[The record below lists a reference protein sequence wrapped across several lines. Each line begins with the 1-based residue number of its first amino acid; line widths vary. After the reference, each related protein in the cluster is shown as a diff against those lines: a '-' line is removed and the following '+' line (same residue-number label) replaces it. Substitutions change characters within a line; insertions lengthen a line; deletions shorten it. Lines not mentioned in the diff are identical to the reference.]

1 MKRGLATGRTAL
13 LGGALGF
20 ALAAALLG
28 PGAAAGLVPARGDL
42 ADFFWPM
49 KAYTAAR
56 WAAGSL
62 ALWNPLSGCG
72 EPWLAQLQTGVLNP
86 GDLPFLLHGA
96 AGPLVAIAL
105 HVAIAAAGM
114 AAWLSSLGVSRAG
127 ALAGAATW
135 AGGGAFLSL
144 VPVYNNF
151 ATAAFLP
158 WLFLGA
164 RRSARGSPPVLFALA
179 VALAFLGGEPA
190 LAAAGSCAAV
200 AVALATRREEPS
212 GGALPPVRAALRAA
226 GGLALGLGLAAAAL
240 GPFLVLVRST
250 GRVSGV
256 TRAEALARPVGRADL
271 ADLVV
276 PPAPPDERRP
286 APGRGGYLVTLAL
299 GPLPFVLAA
308 AAGAGFAARP
318 RLLACLAALAALGV
332 VLALGA
338 RGGLV
343 PLLWDGGLA
352 RGVRFPARWFIF
364 AHFALAAAA
373 GAGFDGW
380 RDGHL
385 FGWPKRASHEAAPP
399 AKGPLLVSAAL
410 AAGALGFLVLLAAAE
425 HRTPGA
431 GAWAAFAAAAAG
443 CGLLWLF
450 RRAETPSRRHGGAL
464 LVLCVALPLPL
475 GARDIFAGASA
486 ADLARPPRAVA
497 DLAGDSAGRVF
508 PVVSDG
514 ALLEAWLRSAGGSWT
529 PDTALRAHESLSGY
543 GSLSV
548 GLASAASPSPIG
560 NPWRARLLGAALSG
574 GDAGALLGLA
584 NVRHIVTPF
593 PTSMPGARLE
603 LRAGEVLRY
612 GLEHPLGR
620 VFFAREAVL
629 LGDDAAFRS
638 LSERPFDPEE
648 RALVA
653 PGGDEA
659 GVLPPR
665 RAAKGFAVAHVTRDE
680 PEAFEVGTAASE
692 PTTLVMTRS
701 WDSGWEARLDG
712 ARVPLRRC
720 DLALMAVAI
729 PAGEHRLALAY
740 RPVAFRAG
748 AAVSGASL
756 LVLLALVLA
765 GGKETR
771 A

>member
-13 LGGALGF
+13 LGGTLGL

-49 KAYTAAR
+49 KAYTASR
-56 WAAGSL
+56 WAAGDV

-96 AGPLVAIAL
+96 AGPLAAIAL
-105 HVAIAAAGM
+105 LVAIAAAGM
-114 AAWLSSLGVSRAG
+114 AMWLSSLGVSRAG

-144 VPVYNNF
+144 APVYNNF

-158 WLFLGA
+158 WLFFGA
-164 RRSARGSPPVLFALA
+164 RRAVGDSSPAPFALA

-190 LAAAGSCAAV
+190 LAAAGSCAAA
-200 AVALATRREEPS
+200 AVALASRGEEPA
-212 GGALPPVRAALRAA
+212 GGAPRLARAALRAA
-226 GGLALGLGLAAAAL
+226 GGFALGLGLAAAAL
-240 GPFLVLVRST
+240 APFLVLVSST

-256 TRAEALARPVGRADL
+256 TRAEALARPVGRSDL
-271 ADLVV
+271 ADLVA
-276 PPAPPDERRP
+276 PPAPVEERRP

-318 RLLACLAALAALGV
+318 RLLLALFALGTLGV
-332 VLALGA
+332 VLSLGA
-338 RGGLV
+338 RGGLM

-352 RGVRFPARWFIF
+352 RGVRFPARWFVF

-373 GAGFDGW
+373 GAGLDGW

-385 FGWPKRASHEAAPP
+385 FAWPKRAAHEAVPP
-399 AKGPLLVSAAL
+399 AKGPLLASAAL
-410 AAGALGFLVLLAAAE
+410 LASVLAILGFLAAAE
-425 HRTPGA
+425 HRPRGA

-443 CGLLWLF
+443 CALLW
-450 RRAETPSRRHGGAL
+450 RARAAGVPSRAHGGAL
-464 LVLCVALPLPL
+464 LVLCVALPFPL
-475 GARDIFAGASA
+475 GARDIFAGVPA

-497 DLAGDSAGRVF
+497 DLPRGSAGRVF

-514 ALLEAWLRSAGGSWT
+514 VLLEAWLRSAGGLWT
-529 PDTALRAHESLSGY
+529 PDTARRAHDALSGY

-574 GDAGALLGLA
+574 GDAETLLGLA
-584 NVRHIVTPF
+584 DVRHVVTPF
-593 PTSMPGARLE
+593 PAAMPGARIE
-603 LRAGEVLRY
+603 ARAGDVLRY
-612 GLEHPLGR
+612 GLERSVGR
-620 VFFAREAVL
+620 VFFTRDAVPI
-629 LGDDAAFRS
+629 GDDGAFRA
-638 LSERPFDPEE
+638 LSERTFDPEE

-653 PGGDEA
+653 PGEGE
-659 GVLPPR
+659 LPPR

-680 PEAFEVGTAASE
+680 PEALEVGTATSE
-692 PTTLVMTRS
+692 ATTLVITRS

-712 ARVPLRRC
+712 VRVPLRRC
-720 DLALMAVAI
+720 DLALMAVAV
-729 PAGEHRLALAY
+729 PPGEHALALAY
-740 RPVAFRAG
+740 RPAAFRAG
-748 AAVSGASL
+748 VAVSGASL
-756 LVLLALVLA
+756 LVLLGLVLA
-765 GGKETR
+765 GGKTKD

>member
-1 MKRGLATGRTAL
+1 VKRGQATGRTAL
-13 LGGALGF
+13 LGGALGL

-86 GDLPFLLHGA
+86 GDLPFLLGGA
-96 AGPLVAIAL
+96 AGPLLAIAL

-144 VPVYNNF
+144 APVYNNF

-164 RRSARGSPPVLFALA
+164 RRTVRGSSPAFFAAA

-200 AVALATRREEPS
+200 AVAVASRGEEPA
-212 GGALPPVRAALRAA
+212 GAAPRPLRAALRAA
-226 GGLALGLGLAAAAL
+226 GGLALGLGLAAAVL
-240 GPFLVLVRST
+240 GPFLVLVTST
-250 GRVSGV
+250 GRIAGA
-256 TRAEALARPVGRADL
+256 TRSEALARPVGRADL
-271 ADLVV
+271 ADLAV
-276 PPAPPDERRP
+276 PPAPRETQRP
-286 APGRGGYLVTLAL
+286 APGRGGYLLTLAL

-308 AAGAGFAARP
+308 AAGAGLAARP
-318 RLLACLAALAALGV
+318 RLLVCLAALAALGV
-332 VLALGA
+332 VLSLGA
-338 RGGLV
+338 RAGLV

-352 RGVRFPARWFIF
+352 RGVRFPARWFVF
-364 AHFALAAAA
+364 AHFAFAAAT

-385 FGWPKRASHEAAPP
+385 LAWPKRAAHEAAPP
-399 AKGPLLVSAAL
+399 AKGPLLVSATL
-410 AAGALGFLVLLAAAE
+410 AAGALALVFSFAAAE
-425 HRTPGA
+425 HRTPGVA
-431 GAWAAFAAAAAG
+431 AWAAFAAAAAG
-443 CGLLWLF
+443 CGLLW
-450 RRAETPSRRHGGAL
+450 RVRAAGTPSRGHGGAL

-475 GARDIFAGASA
+475 GARDVFAGVPAS
-486 ADLARPPRAVA
+486 DLARPPRAVA
-497 DLAGDSAGRVF
+497 DLARGSAGRVF

-514 ALLEAWLRSAGGSWT
+514 ALLETWLRSGGGAWT
-529 PDTALRAHESLSGY
+529 ADTARRAHEALSGY
-543 GSLSV
+543 GSLPL

-560 NPWRARLLGAALSG
+560 NPWRTRLLGAALSG

-584 NVRHIVTPF
+584 DVHHVVTPF
-593 PTSMPGARLE
+593 PAAMPGSRLE
-603 LRAGEVLRY
+603 RRSGEVLRY
-612 GLEHPLGR
+612 GLERPLGR
-620 VFFAREAVL
+620 VFFAREAAV
-629 LGDDAAFRS
+629 LGDDEAFRA
-638 LSERPFDPEE
+638 LSERTFDPEE

-653 PGGDEA
+653 PGEGA
-659 GVLPPR
+659 LPSR

-680 PEAFEVGTAASE
+680 PEAFEVGTATSE
-692 PTTLVMTRS
+692 ATTLVVTRS

-720 DLALMAVAI
+720 DLALMAVAV
-729 PAGEHRLALAY
+729 PAGEHRLSLSY

-756 LVLLALVLA
+756 LVLCALVLA
-765 GGKETR
+765 GGKEDGP
-771 A
+771 

>member
-1 MKRGLATGRTAL
+1 VKRGETTGRTAL
-13 LGGALGF
+13 LGGALGL

-28 PGAAAGLVPARGDL
+28 PCAAAGLVPARGDL

-56 WAAGSL
+56 WAAGGL

-86 GDLPFLLHGA
+86 GDLPFFLHGA
-96 AGPLVAIAL
+96 AGPLAAIAL
-105 HVAIAAAGM
+105 HVAIAAGGM
-114 AAWLSSLGVSRAG
+114 ALWLSSLGVSRAG

-144 VPVYNNF
+144 APVYNNF

-164 RRSARGSPPVLFALA
+164 RRSVRGSSPAFFALA
-179 VALAFLGGEPA
+179 IALAFLGGEPA

-200 AVALATRREEPS
+200 AVALASRGDEPT
-212 GGALPPVRAALRAA
+212 GAAPRPARAALRAA
-226 GGLALGLGLAAAAL
+226 GSLALGLGLAAAAL
-240 GPFLVLVRST
+240 GPFVVLVKST
-250 GRVSGV
+250 GRASGV
-256 TRAEALARPVGRADL
+256 TRAEALARPVGRSDL
-271 ADLVV
+271 ADLVA
-276 PPAPPDERRP
+276 PPAPADERRP

-299 GPLPFVLAA
+299 GPLPFILAA

-318 RLLACLAALAALGV
+318 RLLACLAVIAALGV
-332 VLALGA
+332 ALALGA
-338 RGGLV
+338 RGGLM
-343 PLLWDGGLA
+343 PLLWDGGFA
-352 RGVRFPARWFIF
+352 RGVRFPARWFVF

-385 FGWPKRASHEAAPP
+385 LAWPKRAAHEAAPP
-399 AKGPLLVSAAL
+399 AKGPVLASAAL
-410 AAGALGFLVLLAAAE
+410 AAGVLVILGFFAASERRA
-425 HRTPGA
+425 PGA
-431 GAWAAFAAAAAG
+431 AAWAAFAAAAAG
-443 CGLLWLF
+443 CGLLWRL
-450 RRAETPSRRHGGAL
+450 RGAGTPSRRHGGAL

-475 GARDIFAGASA
+475 GTRDIFAGVPA
-486 ADLARPPRAVA
+486 ADLAQPPRAVA
-497 DLAGDSAGRVF
+497 DLTGGSAGRVF

-514 ALLEAWLRSAGGSWT
+514 ALLEAWLRSAGGLWT
-529 PDTALRAHESLSGY
+529 PDTARRAHETLSGY

-548 GLASAASPSPIG
+548 GLASAASPSPVG

-574 GDAGALLGLA
+574 GDAGALLGLVD
-584 NVRHIVTPF
+584 VRHIVTPF
-593 PTSMPGARLE
+593 PAAMAGARFE
-603 LRAGEVLRY
+603 ARAGGVLRY
-612 GLEHPLGR
+612 GLERPLGR
-620 VFFAREAVL
+620 VFFVRGAVA
-629 LGDDAAFRS
+629 LGDDAAFQA
-638 LSERPFDPEE
+638 LSHRPFDPEE

-653 PGGDEA
+653 PGEGE
-659 GVLPPR
+659 LPPP

-680 PEAFEVGTAASE
+680 PEALEVGTATSE
-692 PTTLVMTRS
+692 ATTLVVTRS

-729 PAGEHRLALAY
+729 PPGEHRLLLAY

-756 LVLLALVLA
+756 LVLLGLVLA
-765 GGKETR
+765 GGREKD